1 MSKKIGEYL
10 INVDCINQKDLSI
23 NSFNDIF
30 LTLRKKLHIK
40 HTRKSEVD
48 SLLKKAKCKFF
59 QTVHKI
65 MKYCLSITV
74 NRLPQVFITNIT
86 IEYNLNYLEKTII
99 QIYEDFDLIQNP
111 QILDDKSI
119 RIKNKELFIS
129 FSKYKY
135 YELYNEYLESQCY
148 KKDVNKVINKNG
160 KNIGLLYEFVSKN
173 FILYYMNSKNKIE
186 KLDEPNSNKACK
198 NCNNNSNSK
207 KKKTKIENEKEE
219 LTSLIINEE

>member
-23 NSFNDIF
+23 NSFNEIF

-86 IEYNLNYLEKTII
+86 IDYNLYYLEKTII
-99 QIYEDFDLIQNP
+99 QIYSDFDLIQNTP
-111 QILDDKSI
+111 IIDDGVIK
-119 RIKNKELFIS
+119 IKNKELFKM
-129 FSKYKY
+129 FTKYKF
-135 YELYNEYLESQCY
+135 YELYEEYIESQCY
-148 KKDVNKVINKNG
+148 KKDINKVINKNG
-160 KNIGLLYEFVSKN
+160 KNIGKLYEFVSKN
-173 FILYYMNSKNKIE
+173 FIPYYFNSKNKIE
-186 KLDEPNSNKACK
+186 KIDEQIPQEMEHQYYNKEDRK
-198 NCNNNSNSK
+198 QINILNGE
-207 KKKTKIENEKEE
+207 KINLSED
-219 LTSLIINEE
+219 